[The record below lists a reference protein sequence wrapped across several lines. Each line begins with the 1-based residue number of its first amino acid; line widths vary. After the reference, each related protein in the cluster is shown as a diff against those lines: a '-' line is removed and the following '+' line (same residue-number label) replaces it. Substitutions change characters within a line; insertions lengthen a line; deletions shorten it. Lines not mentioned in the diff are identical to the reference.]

1 MKNRTTYTV
10 IHRFYFFAPKVCY
23 NSKEVE
29 EYLKE
34 MKDYLLTSYPTDH
47 TSFII
52 IKCDELNNDRIVKI
66 GKDYSDIIQRCESA

>member
-10 IHRFYFFAPKVCY
+10 IHRFNFFAPKVCY

-29 EYLKE
+29 
-34 MKDYLLTSYPTDH
+34 DYLLTRHPMYYNN
-47 TSFII
+47 FIVV
-52 IKCDELNNDRIVKI
+52 KYDELNNDRIVQI